1 MSEKMIRMKEK
12 WKKMR
17 NKKIFIGFLISCFSS
32 LLIVVLGPE
41 NVFAGKTAN
50 VYNYINNK
58 AYYQGI
64 YNCYSSKY
72 SQKKNGHYY
81 DVKGSVQLDEVKNI
95 QSFVYDIAYYYQPFA
110 KKETNGCK
118 TVFANFSK
126 KPNTTS
132 AESIKNFVEGMG
144 YKIDTS
150 DGTTCYG
157 LSFTKD
163 NKKKVYNSNMICP
176 DRNDRNN
183 GFKSVGSHNNGVRL
197 YVESEQPGGKSAVA
211 GSSRKICLT
220 VDVITEKSNKCKD
233 VAEGKNLSKGLVEG
247 LVKDL
252 CGIKCVGNSNKSKTL
267 QNFKATKQKMEGG
280 TAKVGGRKS
289 AASKAIEYL
298 SGNKYKNTDAVKISE
313 IEKRLLYQSYLNYY
327 GVDVSCKKEAKA
339 TSDGSIKWYT
349 NGKIKTC
356 YYSTTNAKNKDAKLN
371 GVTRGG
377 FLKKGSITGLED
389 ALAKTKGLKSS
400 YSKDELDLA
409 KKIVGGEFNEKEE
422 GEKDSND
429 KENECQK
436 QSGAM
441 GWVFCPIIE
450 NVSKAL
456 YAIYDEVVQPFLV
469 IDPDYFEGTD
479 SGTYMAWEIFRNFAN
494 IAFVIMFL
502 VVIFSQLTGI
512 GIDNYGIKRILPKLI
527 VVAILINL
535 SYIICEVLID
545 ISNILGSGLSQLF
558 TGVAKSIDNNATSPA
573 EYFNRSVNTVISA
586 VGLAAVGTVT
596 AFTVIT
602 AITSGWSVI
611 APILLGLLSVLIAV
625 LFMFVILF
633 VRRAAA
639 ILLVAVAPLAFVSY
653 VLPNTKRAIFDKW
666 LGIFKGVLLMYP
678 IAGMLIGGGLLASSI
693 IVGTVGSKAASDGGA
708 GLGEFFLYLGGL
720 LLQVVPFFFLPKIFR
735 QSLNAIGNL
744 GDKITSGGKAF
755 SGGVNKRIRENEGYQ
770 MMQARLAAGKNG
782 GLRQKIASKMPGSLG
797 KNAMARNLSR
807 VLSYDDKAE
816 RANELLADGGVGFEA
831 ASIAQRKKAESD
843 MVSNYVTTINDA
855 TRNGEEKDKLYSL
868 YERYNKD
875 GNKYGMAAVARIAG
889 RRKDTADDF
898 SRKVVSD
905 SANYN
910 SEMLKAV
917 SKEMATGENSGIY
930 RQSSPLGFE
939 FASQV
944 NSGKARTSNYEEW
957 LGQKQLNDKG
967 EVDPNSQSN
976 ASLALE
982 HHVTNAQELVGMKGK
997 ELDDLYSLMENGTID
1012 AETSAR
1018 ISNLATQAIENRDKP
1033 GSTWDSTK
1041 ADQLAHISGK
1051 YRYDSSTDSL
1061 TLNNPSNIISSSS
1074 EGATSGFASSTGV
1087 AREGE
1092 TFNVKPVNNSEEY
1105 IEHQQYRRP
1114 PKSTP

>member
-1 MSEKMIRMKEK
+1 
-12 WKKMR
+12 MR
-17 NKKIFIGFLISCFSS
+17 NKKVFIGFLISCLSS

-81 DVKGSVQLDEVKNI
+81 DVKGSVQLDEVKNT

-157 LSFTKD
+157 LSFTKN

-197 YVESEQPGGKSAVA
+197 YVESEQSGGKSAVA

-327 GVDVSCKKEAKA
+327 GVDVSCKKEAKT

-356 YYSTTNAKNKDAKLN
+356 YYSTTNAKNKDTKLN

-558 TGVAKSIDNNATSPA
+558 TGVAKSIDNNVTSPA

-586 VGLAAVGTVT
+586 VGLAAVGTVA

-782 GLRQKIASKMPGSLG
+782 GLRQRIASKMPGSLG
-797 KNAMARNLSR
+797 KNAMARNVARYNRMVGDQGFYDATFGEDYMLKTETDNEMKRLVASGEINETGGMNRDRTGGSGLTGGLYEALKSGDRAKIRAYTDALSAKGDAGR
-807 VLSYDDKAE
+807 LAVKNAYNAAVTNGVMNTASAKTFADNIMANHAVDYKNNARDMFEVAKGINSAGSDSEIGKGMKSTDKLLSESGKKAALAGKFSRDSLGTMDDATFGKVFGGYNDKGDYTGEGVSLPSDLKPEMREQVIKNAKEALSYSNLKAE
-816 RANELLADGGVGFEA
+816 RRAVLEKIVNSNPDIA
-831 ASIAQRKKAESD
+831 A
-843 MVSNYVTTINDA
+843 A
-855 TRNGEEKDKLYSL
+855 TGS
-868 YERYNKD
+868 
-875 GNKYGMAAVARIAG
+875 V
-889 RRKDTADDF
+889 
-898 SRKVVSD
+898 D
-905 SANYN
+905 SATTP
-910 SEMLKAV
+910 V
-917 SKEMATGENSGIY
+917 SSDING
-930 RQSSPLGFE
+930 SS
-939 FASQV
+939 
-944 NSGKARTSNYEEW
+944 N
-957 LGQKQLNDKG
+957 LGQG
-967 EVDPNSQSN
+967 
-976 ASLALE
+976 
-982 HHVTNAQELVGMKGK
+982 
-997 ELDDLYSLMENGTID
+997 GT
-1012 AETSAR
+1012 
-1018 ISNLATQAIENRDKP
+1018 
-1033 GSTWDSTK
+1033 
-1041 ADQLAHISGK
+1041 
-1051 YRYDSSTDSL
+1051 
-1061 TLNNPSNIISSSS
+1061 
-1074 EGATSGFASSTGV
+1074 GA

-1092 TFNVKPVNNSEEY
+1092 TFNINNQSKPVKNPEEY
-1105 IEHQQYRRP
+1105 VDYHEYRRP